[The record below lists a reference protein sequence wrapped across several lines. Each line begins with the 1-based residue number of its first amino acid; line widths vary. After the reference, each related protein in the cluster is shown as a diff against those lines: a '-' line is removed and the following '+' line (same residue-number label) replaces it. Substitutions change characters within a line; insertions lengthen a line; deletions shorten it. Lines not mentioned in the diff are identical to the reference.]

1 MAEHKTVCRVG
12 DVPEGE
18 GKTVLV
24 NGKLIALFR
33 VGDAFHALDDAC
45 PHMGASLAGGHVEGG
60 VVTCPWHAWRFRLS
74 DGTWVDS
81 PRVKTGC
88 YAVRVQGDEVQIEV
102 PGAPPG
108 KQP

>member
-1 MAEHKTVCRVG
+1 MTEYKTVCRVG

-33 VGDAFHALDDAC
+33 VGERFHAIDDAC
-45 PHMGASLAGGHVEGG
+45 PHMGTSLAGGHVEGG
-60 VVTCPWHAWRFRLS
+60 VVTCPWHAWRFRLA
-74 DGTWVDS
+74 DGAWADN

-88 YAVRVQGDEVQIEV
+88 YAVRVQGDEVQVEV
-102 PGAPPG
+102 PQAPPRN
-108 KQP
+108 QP